1 MLPLDTVWLD
11 PESKVRGERGEREK
25 EFFFSLPHAS
35 RRRRFPPLQ
44 PALLLG
50 ARSAPVPLGRAR
62 ASRAHSTPPL
72 RGTHALIDPKRTLHS
87 HTHTHTRPSPIPSQ
101 VPILTRGRALDAALA
116 ALASAGVAGV
126 MVDVWWGVVE
136 GGGPGVYEWDAY
148 ADLFARA
155 AAAGL
160 AVQAVLSFHAA
171 GGNVG
176 DTCTVP
182 LPPWVL
188 TAGEA
193 HPDLF
198 YTDRAGRRA
207 RECLSLGAD
216 ELPLLP
222 GPARWGVGLG
232 GGAGAL
238 SGGGLFGRRSPTP
251 PLRTPVQ
258 AYADFAASFAA
269 RFRPLLGTVI
279 AEITVGLG
287 PAGELRYPSYPEGDG
302 RWRFPGIGEFQCYD
316 AHMAASLRRA
326 AAAAGEPSW
335 GTGPA
340 DAGAYTDP
348 PWWSPFFF
356 DGAGGG
362 WDSPYGRFFLGWYA
376 GELIGHADR
385 VLGAVKASVSAVAP
399 VANAVAGA
407 GAGAGGAAAAP
418 QPPPPPPL
426 TLGGGFSGAAPRPSW
441 SVESAAAPPA
451 AAPSPSTPPAVHLG
465 AKLAGVHWWF
475 RTRAHAAE
483 LTAGYYNT
491 RERDGYAPLMAA
503 FAALGVRASF
513 TCVEMRDAEHPPECE
528 ASPEG
533 LLNQVL
539 TAAAGA
545 GVPLAGENALQRYDG
560 AAMDRI
566 AASALGRS
574 AAAGRLAQLT
584 FLRMG
589 DLMFDNWPAFSHLLE
604 RLSSGPWEE

>member
-1 MLPLDTVWLD
+1 MP
-11 PESKVRGERGEREK
+11 G
-25 EFFFSLPHAS
+25 PHH
-35 RRRRFPPLQ
+35 P
-44 PALLLG
+44 PALTRL
-50 ARSAPVPLGRAR
+50 S
-62 ASRAHSTPPL
+62 PP
-72 RGTHALIDPKRTLHS
+72 P
-87 HTHTHTRPSPIPSQ
+87 PPQ

-136 GGGPGVYEWDAY
+136 GAGPGAYEWGAY

-182 LPPWVL
+182 LPPWVMA
-188 TAGEA
+188 AGDA

-198 YTDRAGRRA
+198 YTDRAGARS
-207 RECLSLGAD
+207 RECLSLGCD
-216 ELPLLP
+216 DLPLLP
-222 GPARWGVGLG
+222 GPARAW
-232 GGAGAL
+232 GGAPA
-238 SGGGLFGRRSPTP
+238 
-251 PLRTPVQ
+251 RTPVQ
-258 AYADFAASFAA
+258 AYADFAGAFAA
-269 RFRPLLGTVI
+269 RFRPLLGGVI
-279 AEITVGLG
+279 AELTVGLG

-302 RWRFPGIGEFQCYD
+302 RWRFPGVGEFQCYD

-348 PWWSPFFF
+348 PWHSPFFA
-356 DGAGGG
+356 DGPGGG
-362 WDSPYGRFFLGWYA
+362 WDSPYGRFFLGWYS
-376 GELIGHADR
+376 GELIAHADR
-385 VLGAVKASVSAVAP
+385 VLGAVRAAVSAVAP
-399 VANAVAGA
+399 VADATVP
-407 GAGAGGAAAAP
+407 AGGAVPPAAP
-418 QPPPPPPL
+418 LPPASFALP
-426 TLGGGFSGAAPRPSW
+426 GGGFSGAAPRPW
-441 SVESAAAPPA
+441 SVDC
-451 AAPSPSTPPAVHLG
+451 PPAVHLG

-491 RERDGYAPLMAA
+491 RDRDGYGPLLASLA
-503 FAALGVRASF
+503 RAGARASF

-528 ASPEG
+528 AGPEG

-560 AAMDRI
+560 HAMERI
-566 AASALGRS
+566 AISALGRS

-589 DLMFDNWPAFSHLLE
+589 DLMFDNWPAFTDLLE
-604 RLSSGPWEE
+604 RLGAGPWEE

>member
-11 PESKVRGERGEREK
+11 PETKVGEERGGEREK
-25 EFFFSLPHAS
+25 GREREGVAAAHAVTPHAS
-35 RRRRFPPLQ
+35 
-44 PALLLG
+44 AL
-50 ARSAPVPLGRAR
+50 SCSPSVSRAR
-62 ASRAHSTPPL
+62 PP
-72 RGTHALIDPKRTLHS
+72 AAQQNS
-87 HTHTHTRPSPIPSQ
+87 HTHTPHDTVPRLPSQ
-101 VPILTRGRALDAALA
+101 VPILTRGRALEAALA

-136 GGGPGVYEWDAY
+136 GGGPGLYEWDAY

-155 AAAGL
+155 ADAGL

-188 TAGEA
+188 AAGDA

-198 YTDRAGRRA
+198 YADRAGRRSQ
-207 RECLSLGAD
+207 ECLSLGAD

-222 GPARWGVGLG
+222 GPARWGSGLG
-232 GGAGAL
+232 GGAGAGAL
-238 SGGGLFGRRSPTP
+238 GGVVGGGLFGRRTPTP

-269 RFRPLLGTVI
+269 RFRPLLGSVI
-279 AEITVGLG
+279 AEVTVGLG

-316 AHMAASLRRA
+316 AHMASSLRRA

-340 DAGAYTDP
+340 DAGSYTDP
-348 PWWSPFFF
+348 PWFSPFFY

-362 WDSPYGRFFLGWYA
+362 WDSPYGRFFLGWYS
-376 GELIGHADR
+376 GELIAHADR
-385 VLGAVKASVSAVAP
+385 VLGAVRAAVAAVAP
-399 VANAVAGA
+399 VANAVVVAGGTTPSQASPQQTLPGSAGA
-407 GAGAGGAAAAP
+407 A
-418 QPPPPPPL
+418 PPPPAALILP
-426 TLGGGFSGAAPRPSW
+426 GGGFSGAAPRGGG
-441 SVESAAAPPA
+441 AAAWA
-451 AAPSPSTPPAVHLG
+451 ASPSASPSTSTPPAVHLG

-491 RERDGYAPLMAA
+491 RHRDGYGPIMATLA
-503 FAALGVRASF
+503 RLGVRASF

-560 AAMDRI
+560 SAMERI
-566 AASALGRS
+566 AISSLGRS

-589 DLMFDNWPAFSHLLE
+589 DLMFDNWPAFTDLLE
-604 RLSSGPWEE
+604 RLGAGPWEE